1 MAKVH
6 TCAWGDCGVR
16 VILAKGVPALNALP
30 DPLGTVAARK
40 AVSGAYVARF
50 LARDE
55 EPDASL
61 TEHRYSLHDC
71 EGTRHAAQR
80 AQWKNALA
88 DQARAG
94 RNRRGTRPAPQITGV
109 VVQPPTLPG
118 LGDK

>member
-1 MAKVH
+1 VKVH
-6 TCAWGDCGVR
+6 DCAHCGVR
-16 VILAKGVPALNALP
+16 LILAKGVPALNAFP
-30 DPLGTVAARK
+30 DPLGTVAAFQDARLIWH
-40 AVSGAYVARF
+40 GRF
-50 LARDE
+50 LAAAGP
-55 EPDASL
+55 EPAPP
-61 TEHRYSLHDC
+61 EKRYSVHEC